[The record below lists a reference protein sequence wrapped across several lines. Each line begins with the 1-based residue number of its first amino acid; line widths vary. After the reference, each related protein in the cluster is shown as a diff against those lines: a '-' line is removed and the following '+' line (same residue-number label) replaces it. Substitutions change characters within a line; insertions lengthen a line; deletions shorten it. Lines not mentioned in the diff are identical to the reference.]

1 MRRRGPSKSVPALR
15 KHKASGKAIVTL
27 NGRDHYLGLFGSDAS
42 KQKYDQLIGE
52 WLANGRQM
60 PKRVESHEQI
70 TTVAVLSAR
79 YWKYAQGYYVKNG
92 KPTDGLAGVKSALSF
107 LLKLYCETPADEFGP
122 LMLRAVRDTLDVGE
136 TNLDDRSVPTI
147 CQLSRLRNLGLFDT
161 KISDSGLSDLSGMS
175 DLQSIEIGK
184 TLVTEKGVAQFKL
197 SLPNCIVEHDVYP
210 AT

>member
-1 MRRRGPSKSVPALR
+1 MCIRDRALDILCGLPDLQEL
-15 KHKASGKAIVTL
+15 S
-27 NGRDHYLGLFGSDAS
+27 LFGT
-42 KQKYDQLIGE
+42 
-52 WLANGRQM
+52 
-60 PKRVESHEQI
+60 QI
-70 TTVAVLSAR
+70 S
-79 YWKYAQGYYVKNG
+79 N
-92 KPTDGLAGVKSALSF
+92 DGIHF
-107 LLKLYCETPADEFGP
+107 LDSLPDLH
-122 LMLRAVRDTLDVGE
+122 TLDVGE